1 MKSLRFKLLLVVL
14 PILTIAL
21 LSVAFINHNKAK
33 EFLEMEFDQK
43 TAISLDNATH
53 YIDSYFEKRISQ
65 AEMIALTETVR
76 SMEAERY
83 VPFLAEAYER
93 TNDYEMLLVSD
104 LQGNAISQE
113 GTEANVQSRSYFI
126 QALETGKMAISEPIV
141 SLASGNTVVAIGV
154 PIHNGERNVGV
165 LIATIPIDAMVSL
178 VSEFKIGEH
187 GYAFLV
193 NRLGQIIAHPNKQV
207 IEDEVNVYS
216 SENEELEAIVTA
228 SFEGEKGSRT
238 YRDEGVE
245 SYAYYGQIPSTSWG
259 FVISAPVKEVTGNL
273 AYLAKLSFVTA
284 LVVLGFS
291 FIIIVLFARRLINPI
306 KRLSDMT
313 TIVAQGDLTV
323 TQDAKEFSKDEV
335 GVLGE
340 NFRIMV
346 RRIQELLSRIENVSK
361 TVKQSSDAMLDSSQE
376 TSHSAEQVAATINEL
391 AIGTTDI
398 ANSVT
403 NTTDQMNM
411 MVETV
416 NNIMNYTNEVI
427 ETADRSKQ
435 IADEGHHSAEE
446 AIAKMN
452 EVNVSVDEARGMIH
466 QLDRQAKEIG
476 DIIDMITNIAEQTN
490 LLALNASIEA
500 ARAGEQGKGFAVVAD
515 EVRKLASETS
525 ESAEKIAR
533 LIHGTQEGSTKAV
546 QAIEKGSE
554 VVDEG
559 MVTAQKAG
567 AAFVEIVDHVENVL
581 GKNRQI
587 HEAVSQ
593 LEQIGQGIG
602 HDMESISAIT
612 EQASAG
618 AEEVSATSHEQ
629 ATSARNIAED
639 SYKLAQI
646 AEELS
651 DLMKQFKIK

>member
-21 LSVAFINHNKAK
+21 SLVAFINHNKAK
-33 EFLEMEFDQK
+33 EFLEDEFSQK
-43 TAISLDNATH
+43 TAISLENATNF
-53 YIDSYFEKRISQ
+53 INNYFEKRISQ
-65 AEMIALTETVR
+65 AEVIAHTETVR
-76 SMEAERY
+76 SMERERF
-83 VPFLAEAYER
+83 VPFLAQEFER
-93 TNDYEMLLVSD
+93 TADFEMLLVSD
-104 LQGNAISQE
+104 LQGNAISHE
-113 GTEANVQSRSYFI
+113 GTEANVQSRTYFI
-126 QALETGKMAISEPIV
+126 QALETGKMAVSEPIV
-141 SLASGNTVVAIGV
+141 SKATGVTVVAIGV

-165 LIATIPIDAMVSL
+165 LIGTVPIDEMVNL
-178 VSEFKIGEH
+178 VSNFKIGDH

-193 NRLGQIIAHPNKQV
+193 NRLGQIIAHPDKQV
-207 IEDEVNVYS
+207 IEDEVNIYNS
-216 SENEELEAIVTA
+216 NNEDLKEIVSA
-228 SFEGEKGSRT
+228 SFEGETGSRK
-238 YRDEGVE
+238 YNDKGVD
-245 SYAYYGQIPSTSWG
+245 SYAYFGQIPSTTWG
-259 FVISAPVKEVTGNL
+259 FVISAPVKEVTKNL
-273 AYLAKLSFVTA
+273 SFLAKLSFATA
-284 LVVLGFS
+284 VVVLGFS
-291 FIIIVLFARRLINPI
+291 SIIMVIFARRLVNPI
-306 KRLSDMT
+306 KRLSEMT

-323 TQDAKEFSKDEV
+323 AQHTNEFSKDEV

-340 NFRIMV
+340 NFQIMV
-346 RRIQELLSRIENVSK
+346 KRIQELLSRIEQVSK
-361 TVKQSSDAMLDSSQE
+361 TVKHSSDAMLESSKE
-376 TSHSAEQVAATINEL
+376 TSQSAEQVAMTINEL

-403 NTTDQMNM
+403 NTTDQMNT
-411 MVETV
+411 MVETM

-427 ETADRSKQ
+427 ETAETSKK
-435 IADEGHHSAEE
+435 IADDGRHSADE
-446 AIAKMN
+446 AIKKMN
-452 EVNVSVDEARGMIH
+452 EVNFSVDEAREMIH

-533 LIHGTQEGSTKAV
+533 LIHGTQEGSSLAV

-559 MVTAQKAG
+559 MVTVQEAG
-567 AAFVEIVDHVENVL
+567 AAFVEIVSHVENVL
-581 GKNRQI
+581 VKNKHI

-602 HDMESISAIT
+602 RDMESISAIT

-629 ATSARNIAED
+629 ANSARNIAED

-651 DLMKQFKIK
+651 ELMKQFKIR